1 MSQTGNT
8 GHKSTAQKST
18 PTLEFDNVI
27 FSGAGETSIG
37 MHRFSGSISPG
48 DFIQVALRQ
57 HHDPRDL
64 VSAMLG
70 LYPTEL
76 GTIRFMGCEWG
87 SCDYQRQFML
97 RSQIGR
103 VFTGSAWIKS
113 LTVWDNVL
121 LGMRHH
127 GVPESFAR
135 QQVRKWSERLSGPRA
150 GLVRQAMQNRP
161 GFVEPSILQVCQ
173 WIRAVCNHPKLLI
186 LERPLHY
193 VIEGLHE
200 EIVSIIEEFRS
211 AGTAILVFSESDRQ
225 EDYGFVRS
233 VIRWSV
239 RGKHLI
245 AGEGARQ

>member
-1 MSQTGNT
+1 MVDAA
-8 GHKSTAQKST
+8 KQKSNTT

-37 MHRFSGSISPG
+37 MNRFTGTVSPG
-48 DFIQVALRQ
+48 DFIQIPLRQ

-70 LYPTEL
+70 LYPISF
-76 GTIRFMGCEWG
+76 GRIRFNGCEWT
-87 SCDYQRQFML
+87 SCDYQRQFSM

-103 VFTGSAWIKS
+103 VFAGSAWIKS
-113 LTVWDNVL
+113 LTIWDNVL
-121 LGMRHH
+121 LAMRHH

-135 QQVRKWSERLSGPRA
+135 QQVRLWSDRLAGPRA
-150 GLVRQAMQNRP
+150 GLVRRAMQNRP

-200 EIVSIIEEFRS
+200 EIVSIIDEFRA
-211 AGTAILVFSESDRQ
+211 AGSSIMVFSEPDRQ
-225 EDYGFVRS
+225 EDYSFVRS
-233 VIRWSV
+233 VIRWTV
-239 RGKHLI
+239 LGTTLV
-245 AGEGARQ
+245 AGGESS